1 MLRQFK
7 KGDDMKRL
15 IVVISVLIS
24 VIFVFSANAQDP
36 PFEKKIKIMWEDK
49 NQKTEDFRWLLFMR
63 GQDDVFADDPVLT
76 IPIAETAFDDPDY
89 TSPGTLIITGEP
101 GGSVTKFFAMKA
113 QRGQGDTEETSDM
126 SQESNPVTFT
136 IPLSAPY
143 ELRIQ
148 ILIVPE

>member
-1 MLRQFK
+1 MNNRVKYLVIGALLVFMSL
-7 KGDDMKRL
+7 GFARL
-15 IVVISVLIS
+15 SY
-24 VIFVFSANAQDP
+24 AQDTV
-36 PFEKKIKIMWEDK
+36 KQIRITWEDK